1 MSLRKAG
8 DRVAHAQYGHG
19 TLSSL
24 NEYHTV
30 IDFDAHGTRTFVS
43 SRVVLTDSMVPAPE
57 KPARPKRA
65 SAKKSVPKESVAKE
79 LAPKE

>member
-30 IDFDAHGTRTFVS
+30 IEFDAHGTRTFVS
-43 SRVVLTDSMVPAPE
+43 SRVALTDSMVPPPE
-57 KPARPKRA
+57 KPVRTRKTPV
-65 SAKKSVPKESVAKE
+65 KKAVPKE
-79 LAPKE
+79 

>member
-1 MSLRKAG
+1 MSLRKSG
-8 DRVAHAQYGHG
+8 DRVSHMQYGHG
-19 TLSSL
+19 TLNSL

-57 KPARPKRA
+57 KPTRARAKRA
-65 SAKKSVPKESVAKE
+65 PARK
-79 LAPKE
+79 